1 MAKEDINFTPI
12 CKIHTYSPFV
22 NMTEKYECEKPHKM
36 KYVMQKNRFEGERE

>member
-12 CKIHTYSPFV
+12 CEIHTYSPFV

-36 KYVMQKNRFEGERE
+36 KYVMQKK